1 MTIRNNIRRLNRVL
15 VILLLPVLIFLF
27 LAGWSLYCIG
37 NQRRQRE
44 IEPASPEELET
55 MMAIFLEE
63 QLEIEG

>member
-1 MTIRNNIRRLNRVL
+1 ML

-44 IEPASPEELET
+44 IEPANPEELET